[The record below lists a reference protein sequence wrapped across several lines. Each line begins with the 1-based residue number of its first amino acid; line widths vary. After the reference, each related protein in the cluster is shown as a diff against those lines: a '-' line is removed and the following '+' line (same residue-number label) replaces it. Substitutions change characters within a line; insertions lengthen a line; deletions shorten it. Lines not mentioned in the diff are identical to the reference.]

1 MPERM
6 NPCMVNTLTASH
18 TYMNCIYNSSMVHGS
33 QRCAIMMR
41 SVPHKFVGDC
51 TLRAATLS
59 VRPGHFTQAR
69 ASSSD
74 DLSSCKYDDMNY
86 LHMLL
91 KKAVDAE
98 DFDAAVF
105 IRDRIQ
111 EIVCDGTDAR
121 TLGWENMGI
130 LDWLV
135 DRASDL
141 GYCIPTPV
149 QSRAGAVILGGADCI
164 LVAPTGSGKTL
175 AFLLP
180 LLSLLSYPP
189 DLHPDALLGPQLV
202 IVVPT
207 RELGAQ
213 IAMIIYKLF
222 GGSVAHGIPG
232 HAENMFRYSGPRGI
246 KVKGLI
252 LDDEVDQAV
261 ENRYLEGAHVVVGT
275 PCLISEALNR
285 GVEVVQHCRALCFDE
300 ADACYT
306 LFPNETENIFNRS
319 ISRDTPSG
327 TSGSFTTETREKPIT
342 VLSGA
347 TLSDQLVELAIQ
359 RQWLLPDNT
368 IEVRLGDHVNISPRI
383 KHRYVIVEK
392 DVDILGALCRLILAD
407 QRSQSRDAMPTRG
420 IIYVKDAD
428 IARKISEPLRNIFWG
443 KHSIS
448 VLLPDGSEPIK
459 SLHAFRDNKTSLL
472 IATASSSRGLDL
484 PAVTHVYSTFV
495 PSEEDAVEYIHMAGR
510 LGRIGADDPG
520 LMTTILVRGEHVETF
535 LHMLV
540 TTLAIPESAIQ
551 EVSPPMPRSIE
562 DLVCDEELD
571 EEIMDDAKRAL
582 ETILAISND
591 DTVES

>member
-1 MPERM
+1 M
-6 NPCMVNTLTASH
+6 NSICYSNMVYVAQPWAMGIRRL
-18 TYMNCIYNSSMVHGS
+18 
-33 QRCAIMMR
+33 
-41 SVPHKFVGDC
+41 PHKCMGDC
-51 TLRAATLS
+51 KVRAALS
-59 VRPGHFTQAR
+59 HRPCHFTQAK
-69 ASSSD
+69 ASSSSD
-74 DLSSCKYDDMNY
+74 MSSHNHDDMNY

-111 EIVCDGTDAR
+111 HISCDGTDTG

-130 LDWLV
+130 LNWLV

-141 GYCIPTPV
+141 GYGIPTPV
-149 QSRAGAVILGGADCI
+149 QSRAGPVILHGADCI

-189 DLHPDALLGPQLV
+189 DKYPDDLLGPQLI

-222 GGSVAHGIPG
+222 GGSVSQGIPG

-252 LDDEVDQAV
+252 FENEVDEAV
-261 ENRYLEGAHVVVGT
+261 ENRYLEGSHVVVGT

-300 ADACYT
+300 ADACYN
-306 LFPNETENIFNRS
+306 LFPNETENILNRA
-319 ISRDTPSG
+319 ISGDT
-327 TSGSFTTETREKPIT
+327 TSATTGNVTRRENEKPVT

-347 TLSDQLVELAIQ
+347 TLSDQLIEHAIE
-359 RQWLLPDNT
+359 RKWLVGQNT
-368 IEVRLGDHVNISPRI
+368 VEVRLGDHLKISPRI
-383 KHRYVIVEK
+383 KHRYVAVNRDE
-392 DVDILGALCRLILAD
+392 DILGALCRLILAD
-407 QRSQSRDAMPTRG
+407 QKSHSRDAMPTRG

-459 SLHAFRDNKTSLL
+459 SLHAFRDNKTSML

-495 PSEEDAVEYIHMAGR
+495 PSEEEAEEYIHMAGR
-510 LGRIGADDPG
+510 LGRIGTDDPG
-520 LMTTILVRGEHVETF
+520 LMTTILVSGEQVEHF
-535 LHMLV
+535 VKMLV
-540 TTLAIPESAIQ
+540 TRLSIPASAIQ
-551 EVSPPMPRSIE
+551 EVSPPMPRSVA
-562 DLVCDEELD
+562 DLMGDTDEELD
-571 EEIMDDAKRAL
+571 EEVMDDAKRAL
-582 ETILAISND
+582 ETILAISNEKYD
-591 DTVES
+591 DTVK